1 MKIYGYVR
9 ISTPKQNIER
19 QVRNIL
25 ARYPDAFIVREIF
38 TGTKFLGRKELDKI
52 LKLIKSGDCIVF
64 DSVSRMSRNAYE
76 GCELYEELYYKGID
90 LIFLKEPYVNT
101 QVFKDSMN
109 KQVSVLVNTGNA
121 ATDTLINSIIAA
133 LNEYTMDLAKQQ
145 IRKAFEQAE
154 KEVQD
159 LRQRTR
165 EGIETARLNGK
176 QIGQKAG
183 VTLVTKKSIEAKE
196 KIKKFNKTFGGPLT
210 NEETWKL
217 VGVSKTSFYKYK
229 EELLEEMHGEI

>member
-1 MKIYGYVR
+1 
-9 ISTPKQNIER
+9 
-19 QVRNIL
+19 
-25 ARYPDAFIVREIF
+25 
-38 TGTKFLGRKELDKI
+38 
-52 LKLIKSGDCIVF
+52 
-64 DSVSRMSRNAYE
+64 MSRNADE

-121 ATDTLINSIIAA
+121 ATDTFINSIIAA

>member
-90 LIFLKEPYVNT
+90 LIFLKEP
-101 QVFKDSMN
+101 K
-109 KQVSVLVNTGNA
+109 
-121 ATDTLINSIIAA
+121 
-133 LNEYTMDLAKQQ
+133 
-145 IRKAFEQAE
+145 
-154 KEVQD
+154 
-159 LRQRTR
+159 
-165 EGIETARLNGK
+165 
-176 QIGQKAG
+176 
-183 VTLVTKKSIEAKE
+183 
-196 KIKKFNKTFGGPLT
+196 
-210 NEETWKL
+210 
-217 VGVSKTSFYKYK
+217 
-229 EELLEEMHGEI
+229 